1 MSCLTPA
8 SAAAAVT
15 AAARISQQLMAHNAD
30 AGYHAVV
37 CTTTR
42 ATRAGNHA
50 EFASIMKP
58 IEVPNASNSRR
69 SRGGFGRWL
78 LLLLVLI
85 IGGAFLWTWLTLSWA
100 YAEGERAG
108 VLQKFVRRG
117 WLCKTQEGEIA
128 LYYGGGQYL
137 GPGSS
142 PQLWDFSVRD
152 KSVAA
157 QLTSAV
163 GHRVQLHYTEH
174 PGVPTEC
181 FADTRYFV
189 DHVTITDE
197 EPAANGAAAAGGAGG
212 VPPAGTPTQ
221 APPPPPAASAAH

>member
-1 MSCLTPA
+1 MTS
-8 SAAAAVT
+8 
-15 AAARISQQLMAHNAD
+15 
-30 AGYHAVV
+30 
-37 CTTTR
+37 
-42 ATRAGNHA
+42 
-50 EFASIMKP
+50 
-58 IEVPNASNSRR
+58 IEVPNSSKSRR

-78 LLLLVLI
+78 LLLLLLVG
-85 IGGAFLWTWLTLSWA
+85 GGAALWSWLTLAWA

-128 LYYGGGQYL
+128 LYYGGGQYM
-137 GPGSS
+137 GPGTS

-174 PGVPTEC
+174 PGIPTAC

-189 DHVTITDE
+189 DRVTITDN
-197 EPAANGAAAAGGAGG
+197 EPAPKGASPSAA
-212 VPPAGTPTQ
+212 VPSPQAPSPPEQ
-221 APPPPPAASAAH
+221 IAPPPAPQNPSARTSPPQSTPANPPSR